1 MSMPTIPKT
10 IFNSSIK
17 LARTPIDVALGAL
30 GGSDSSAKHMLDRAE
45 AGARSA
51 TGVLFR
57 DPELREQGRAAL
69 LATRERERGRA
80 RREKAG
86 AEEREATERR
96 AELGRAAEGAVPEPR
111 RKAEQDRR

>member
-17 LARTPIDVALGAL
+17 LARMPADLALGAL
-30 GGSDSSAKHMLDRAE
+30 GGSDSGAKNLVDRAE

-57 DPELREQGRAAL
+57 DQELREEGRAAL
-69 LATRERERGRA
+69 LAAKERERAVELRERAQGEEAEAAQRAGRA
-80 RREKAG
+80 R
-86 AEEREATERR
+86 
-96 AELGRAAEGAVPEPR
+96 PP
-111 RKAEQDRR
+111 

>member
-57 DPELREQGRAAL
+57 DAELRDQGLAPL
-69 LATRERERGRA
+69 LATKERERA
-80 RREKAG
+80 MTLREKAEV
-86 AEEREATERR
+86 EEREPSERQ
-96 AELGRAAEGAVPEPR
+96 AEVSKAASESASEAR
-111 RKAEQDRR
+111 RKAEQD